1 MGKTM
6 ENVVKYVKNGE
17 CIASSVS
24 SDYLITAGVS
34 NWGGHALAVA
44 LYVLS
49 TCPIHQ
55 RYVARGLA
63 QPNKKVKGKDDFL
76 NSVEQVQF
84 VRFVTVLVIGFVTV
98 LVDICTPQI
107 GEQPPNFSNYRDA
120 RVRNILS
127 CNP

>member
-1 MGKTM
+1 MGMGKTM

-98 LVDICTPQI
+98 LVEFFP
-107 GEQPPNFSNYRDA
+107 GNR
-120 RVRNILS
+120 L
-127 CNP
+127 